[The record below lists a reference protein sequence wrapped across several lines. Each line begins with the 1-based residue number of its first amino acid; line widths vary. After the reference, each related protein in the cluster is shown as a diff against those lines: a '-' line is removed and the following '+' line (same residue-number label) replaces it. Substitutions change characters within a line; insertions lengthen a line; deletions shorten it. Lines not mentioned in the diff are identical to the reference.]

1 MWSEAYKQA
10 AIIPSAAGAALVAW
24 LPAITAGG
32 QTLFS
37 PLLSIFWE
45 LKVGVY
51 FFPGAQSGTRNSR
64 VKQQQ
69 IIFLPIIPY
78 RTLPSYIT
86 LYLWSIW
93 CEGRLVKIRDG
104 HVRGYWGIVE
114 STETSLG
121 QIRRADRE
129 MNCAQEEVSD
139 SGHHNGE
146 WLWRPELSH
155 MTSAPGD
162 DPFRLWMRVN
172 WKCMWRSPARR
183 AELHKQSFIVRVWEA
198 LWWRFWEHREP
209 LWKLWQEVSLALIM
223 TDTDLSCWP
232 PFFRP
237 HSFMTIAHKHTFPKH
252 TAHCTLKS
260 CEMFIETIV
269 RLCFIR
275 HVLQP
280 CNVPESSRVVGC
292 GFVV

>member
-1 MWSEAYKQA
+1 MCVDIEE
-10 AIIPSAAGAALVAW
+10 
-24 LPAITAGG
+24 
-32 QTLFS
+32 
-37 PLLSIFWE
+37 LLSQQRH
-45 LKVGVY
+45 
-51 FFPGAQSGTRNSR
+51 PR
-64 VKQQQ
+64 V
-69 IIFLPIIPY
+69 
-78 RTLPSYIT
+78 
-86 LYLWSIW
+86 
-93 CEGRLVKIRDG
+93 RLDG
-104 HVRGYWGIVE
+104 
-114 STETSLG
+114 
-121 QIRRADRE
+121 ADRE
-129 MNCAQEEVSD
+129 MDCVQEEVSD

-162 DPFRLWMRVN
+162 DPFWLWMRVN
-172 WKCMWRSPARR
+172 WKCMWRSPARQ
-183 AELHKQSFIVRVWEA
+183 AELRKQSFIVRVWEA

-223 TDTDLSCWP
+223 TDTDLSCRP

-237 HSFMTIAHKHTFPKH
+237 HSFMTVAHKHTFPKH

-260 CEMFIETIV
+260 CEMSIETIA

-292 GFVV
+292 GFVVEKELNCFYWLIVILFFPFPLSKPPPKIRSISFLCHGGWLPFIVMPLSCLDSQSFPPDSSVAFQVNNRLETIFGIELNYIICKSVIFYTAWLT